1 MTSLNVKIPND
12 MEDEINKF
20 LESHPYYMNKSELVR
35 DALRHIMYE
44 ERKLSEETLKVI
56 EKGKEQIEK
65 DEGSTLAEVK
75 DSIESSEPS
84 TGEPREVREELDG

>member
-1 MTSLNVKIPND
+1 MTSLNVKIPNE

-44 ERKLSEETLKVI
+44 ERKLSEETLEVI

-65 DEGSTLAEVK
+65 DKGATLQ
-75 DSIESSEPS
+75 
-84 TGEPREVREELDG
+84 EVRESEDS

>member
-1 MTSLNVKIPND
+1 MTSLNVKIPNE

-44 ERKLSEETLKVI
+44 ERTLSEKTLKVI
-56 EKGKEQIEK
+56 EKGKEQIKK
-65 DEGSTLAEVK
+65 DEGTTLEKVK
-75 DSIESSEPS
+75 ESEDPS
-84 TGEPREVREELDG
+84 

>member
-56 EKGKEQIEK
+56 EKGKEQIER
-65 DEGSTLAEVK
+65 DEGSTLQ
-75 DSIESSEPS
+75 
-84 TGEPREVREELDG
+84 EVREELDG

>member
-1 MTSLNVKIPND
+1 MTSLNVKIPNE

-20 LESHPYYMNKSELVR
+20 LESHPFYMNKSELVR

-44 ERKLSEETLKVI
+44 ERKLSEETLEVI

-65 DEGSTLAEVK
+65 DEGATLQ
-75 DSIESSEPS
+75 
-84 TGEPREVREELDG
+84 EVREELDG

>member
-1 MTSLNVKIPND
+1 MTSLNVKIPNE

-35 DALRHIMYE
+35 DALRHMMYE
-44 ERKLSEETLKVI
+44 DMKLSEETLEVI

-65 DEGSTLAEVK
+65 DEGSTL
-75 DSIESSEPS
+75 DQ
-84 TGEPREVREELDG
+84 VREELDG

>member
-1 MTSLNVKIPND
+1 MTSLNVKIPNG

-44 ERKLSEETLKVI
+44 ERKLSEETLEVI

-65 DEGSTLAEVK
+65 DEGATLN
-75 DSIESSEPS
+75 
-84 TGEPREVREELDG
+84 EVREELDG

>member
-56 EKGKEQIEK
+56 EKGKEQIER
-65 DEGSTLAEVK
+65 DEGSTL
-75 DSIESSEPS
+75 DQ
-84 TGEPREVREELDG
+84 VREELDG

>member
-1 MTSLNVKIPND
+1 MTSLNVKIPNE
-12 MEDEINKF
+12 MENEINKF

-56 EKGKEQIEK
+56 EKGKEQVEK
-65 DEGSTLAEVK
+65 DEGATLDQVK
-75 DSIESSEPS
+75 ESEDSS
-84 TGEPREVREELDG
+84 

>member
-1 MTSLNVKIPND
+1 MTSLNVKIPNE

-44 ERKLSEETLKVI
+44 ERKLSEEILEVI

-65 DEGSTLAEVK
+65 DKGTTL
-75 DSIESSEPS
+75 DQ
-84 TGEPREVREELDG
+84 VRESEDS

>member
-1 MTSLNVKIPND
+1 MTSLNVKIPNE

-44 ERKLSEETLKVI
+44 ERTLSEKTLKVI
-56 EKGKEQIEK
+56 EKGKEQIKK
-65 DEGSTLAEVK
+65 DEGTTLEQ
-75 DSIESSEPS
+75 
-84 TGEPREVREELDG
+84 VREELDG

>member
-1 MTSLNVKIPND
+1 MTSLNVKIPNE

-44 ERKLSEETLKVI
+44 ERKLSEETLEVI
-56 EKGKEQIEK
+56 EKGKEQIERDK
-65 DEGSTLAEVK
+65 GATLQ
-75 DSIESSEPS
+75 
-84 TGEPREVREELDG
+84 EVRESEDS

>member
-1 MTSLNVKIPND
+1 MTSLNVKIPNE

-44 ERKLSEETLKVI
+44 ERKLSEDTLKVI
-56 EKGKEQIEK
+56 EKGKEQIER
-65 DEGSTLAEVK
+65 DEGSTL
-75 DSIESSEPS
+75 DQ
-84 TGEPREVREELDG
+84 VREELDG

>member
-1 MTSLNVKIPND
+1 MTSLNVKIPNE

-44 ERKLSEETLKVI
+44 ERTLSEKTLKVI
-56 EKGKEQIEK
+56 EKGKEQIKK
-65 DEGSTLAEVK
+65 DEGTTLEK
-75 DSIESSEPS
+75 
-84 TGEPREVREELDG
+84 VREELDG

>member
-1 MTSLNVKIPND
+1 

-56 EKGKEQIEK
+56 EKGKEQIER
-65 DEGSTLAEVK
+65 DEGSTLQ
-75 DSIESSEPS
+75 
-84 TGEPREVREELDG
+84 EVREELDG

>member
-20 LESHPYYMNKSELVR
+20 LDSHPYYMNKSELVR

-44 ERKLSEETLKVI
+44 ERKLSEETLEVI
-56 EKGKEQIEK
+56 EKGKEQIERN
-65 DEGSTLAEVK
+65 EGSTL
-75 DSIESSEPS
+75 DQ
-84 TGEPREVREELDG
+84 VREELDG

>member
-1 MTSLNVKIPND
+1 

-44 ERKLSEETLKVI
+44 ERKLSEETLEVI

-65 DEGSTLAEVK
+65 DKGATLDEVE
-75 DSIESSEPS
+75 DSIES
-84 TGEPREVREELDG
+84 

>member
-1 MTSLNVKIPND
+1 MTSLNVKIPHE

-35 DALRHIMYE
+35 DALRHIMHE

-56 EKGKEQIEK
+56 EKGKEQIER
-65 DEGSTLAEVK
+65 DEGSTLDQVK
-75 DSIESSEPS
+75 ESEDS
-84 TGEPREVREELDG
+84 

>member
-1 MTSLNVKIPND
+1 

-20 LESHPYYMNKSELVR
+20 LKSHPFYMNKSELVR

-44 ERKLSEETLKVI
+44 ERKLSEGTLEVI

-65 DEGSTLAEVK
+65 DEGTTLNEAK
-75 DSIESSEPS
+75 DSIES
-84 TGEPREVREELDG
+84 

>member
-1 MTSLNVKIPND
+1 

-56 EKGKEQIEK
+56 EKGKEQIER
-65 DEGSTLAEVK
+65 DEGSTL
-75 DSIESSEPS
+75 DQ
-84 TGEPREVREELDG
+84 VREELDG

>member
-1 MTSLNVKIPND
+1 

-20 LESHPYYMNKSELVR
+20 LESHPYYMKKSELVR

-44 ERKLSEETLKVI
+44 DRKLSEETSKVI

-65 DEGSTLAEVK
+65 GEGTTLAEVK
-75 DSIESSEPS
+75 DSIGS
-84 TGEPREVREELDG
+84 